1 MKESGKPIYKE
12 IIDYIKNEIKD
23 GRYEKGEIIPTEEEF
38 CTLFNTSRMTVRRA
52 IDDLVSK
59 GMLTR
64 IRGKGTFVAKFNI
77 EKTMNSVS
85 KGWSETMEALGFK
98 TSSKILMF
106 DKVKSDNYIADNLK
120 IPVNSEVYV
129 LERLRYADNNPVV
142 IEKIFISS
150 DRFPDLDQYVLENE
164 SVYNVLRKK
173 YNIKIN
179 HSYQKLKA
187 VELLGEK
194 AKFFSDTG
202 KAIVIEIITT
212 NYDQYS
218 KPIEFGIDYVN
229 SEVYSLRYVIKE

>member
-1 MKESGKPIYKE
+1 MGNSGKPIYKE
-12 IIDYIKNEIKD
+12 IIDYIKDAIKD
-23 GRYEKGEIIPTEEEF
+23 GRYEKGELIPTEEEF
-38 CTLFNTSRMTVRRA
+38 CNLFNTSRMTVRRA

-64 IRGKGTFVAKFNI
+64 IRGKGTFVARFNI

-98 TSSKILMF
+98 TSSKVLTF
-106 DKVKSDNYIADNLK
+106 DKIKADKYIADNLN

-129 LERLRYADNNPVV
+129 LERLRYADDNPVV
-142 IEKIFISS
+142 IEKAFISA
-150 DRFPDLDQYVLENE
+150 DRFPNLNQYTFENE
-164 SVYNVLRKK
+164 SFYDVLRKN
-173 YNIKIN
+173 YNIKID

-187 VELLGEK
+187 VELVGEK
-194 AKFFSDTG
+194 AKFFSKTG
-202 KAIVIEIITT
+202 KAIVIEIANT

-229 SEVYSLRYVIKE
+229 SDIYVLRYVIKE

>member
-1 MKESGKPIYKE
+1 MKDSGKPIYRE
-12 IIDYIKNEIKD
+12 IIDYIKDAIKD
-23 GRYEKGEIIPTEEEF
+23 GRYGKGELIPTEEEF
-38 CTLFNTSRMTVRRA
+38 CNLFNTSRMTVRRA

-64 IRGKGTFVAKFNI
+64 IRGKGTFVARFNI

-98 TSSKILMF
+98 TYSKVLMF
-106 DKVKSDNYIADNLK
+106 NKIKADEYISDNLK
-120 IPVNSEVYV
+120 IPLNSEVYV
-129 LERLRYADNNPVV
+129 LERLRYADDNPAV
-142 IEKIFISS
+142 IEKVFISA
-150 DRFPDLDQYVLENE
+150 DRFPVLNQYTFENE
-164 SVYNVLRKK
+164 SFYDILRRN

-187 VELLGEK
+187 VQLVGEK
-194 AKFFSDTG
+194 AKLFSKTG
-202 KAIVIEIITT
+202 KAIVIEITST

-229 SEVYSLRYVIKE
+229 SDIYVLRYVIKE

>member
-1 MKESGKPIYKE
+1 MKDSGKPIYKE
-12 IIDYIKNEIKD
+12 IIDYIKDAIKD
-23 GRYEKGEIIPTEEEF
+23 GRYEKGELIPTEEEF
-38 CTLFNTSRMTVRRA
+38 CNLFNTSRMTVRRA

-64 IRGKGTFVAKFNI
+64 IRGKGTFVAHFNI

-98 TSSKILMF
+98 TSSKVLMF
-106 DKVKSDNYIADNLK
+106 DKIKADNYIADNLK

-142 IEKIFISS
+142 IEKVFISA
-150 DRFPDLDQYVLENE
+150 DRFSDLNQYTFENE
-164 SVYNVLRKK
+164 SFYDILRKN

-187 VELLGEK
+187 VELVGEK
-194 AKFFSDTG
+194 AKFFSETE
-202 KAIVIEIITT
+202 KAIVIEIATT

-229 SEVYSLRYVIKE
+229 SDIYVLRYVIKE